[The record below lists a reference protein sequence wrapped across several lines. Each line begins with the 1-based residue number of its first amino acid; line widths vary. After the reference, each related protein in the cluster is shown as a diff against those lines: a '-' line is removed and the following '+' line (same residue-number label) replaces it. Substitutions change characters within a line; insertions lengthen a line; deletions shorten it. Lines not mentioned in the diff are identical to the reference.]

1 MGKNCVRCWDG
12 IESWLR
18 CKSCREYVDDEIYW
32 WKERD
37 LEFYFKR
44 HKQNATTRDT
54 KRVRQQ
60 TKDFHGW
67 GSIRGTTRH
76 SFLSQRQGEFQI

>member
-1 MGKNCVRCWDG
+1 MKHCVRCWEE

-18 CKSCREYVDDEIYW
+18 CKSCKEYVDDELNW
-32 WKERD
+32 WREYP

-60 TKDFHGW
+60 AKEIHRWRGAW
-67 GSIRGTTRH
+67 GTTRH
-76 SFLSQRQGEFQI
+76 SLLSKRQGELQI